1 MKKIS
6 ISLCIFLSLLIPL
19 SVFSQST
26 ESTTYTYDKLNRL
39 TGVTHSSGARVIYTY
54 DAAGNRK
61 SLEISGA
68 VTTPI
73 IASLNPGTVVAG
85 SPQFTLTVTGSN
97 FTAASV
103 VQWNGANR
111 PTAFVNASQ
120 LTATISAADIANAA
134 TVNITVFTPG
144 NPNSNAQ
151 AFTIS
156 NQPPPT
162 FTSTAS
168 VSPSAPVVKSPL
180 NVSVNVTNT
189 GTGVTDVI
197 VDTEI
202 YDAATDQQMHQS
214 FTQHQNFDAN
224 QTRSYQVPWV
234 PLATRTYR
242 VKVGVFNNNWT
253 QQLGWNN
260 NATSFTV
267 AATVTSG
274 FWHTSGNRILNAS
287 DRAVRIA
294 GVNWFGLETGT
305 YAPHGLWARGYKEM
319 LDQIKSLGYNTIRLP
334 YSNQLFDSGS
344 TPNGIDFT
352 KNPDLQ
358 GLNGLRVMD
367 KVVSYAGQIGL
378 RIILDR
384 HRPDS
389 ESQSA
394 LWYTEAYP
402 ESRWIEDWKMLAARY
417 NGNPTI
423 LGADLHNEPH
433 NAPDN
438 DPNKS
443 ACWGCGDPK
452 VDWRL
457 AAERA
462 SNEILSVNPDWLIFV
477 EGVQSYNNEYY
488 WWGGNLSGAGQY
500 PVRLNVPG
508 RLVYS
513 AHDYPASVYAQPWFN
528 DPNYPNNLPA
538 LWDARWGYLHKNNI
552 APVLLGEFG
561 TKLQTNSDWLWFDAL
576 IKYLGTGAGSINW
589 TFWSWNPN
597 SGDTGGILM
606 DDWITVNQEKHEK
619 LLPIQFPFFNPTA
632 APATVAGRVTLS
644 NGAPLAGTTVT
655 LRSNTTGEVRQFVTG
670 SDGRYNFTEV
680 ETDGLYTIT
689 ATRRGYLFT
698 PPAHTFA
705 LVGDQSA
712 IDFSTA
718 RHVKRRLR
726 LR

>member
-1 MKKIS
+1 MRI
-6 ISLCIFLSLLIPL
+6 IIALTLLAVTLFLPFQG
-19 SVFSQST
+19 FSQQI
-26 ESTTYTYDKLNRL
+26 EGKTYTYDKLNRL
-39 TGVTHSSGARVIYTY
+39 TAVIYSSGARVIYAY
-54 DAAGNRK
+54 DAAGNRRQMQ
-61 SLEISGA
+61 ISGA
-68 VTTPI
+68 NTTPVI
-73 IASLNPGTVVAG
+73 SSLNPSTVVAG
-85 SPQFTLTVTGSN
+85 GAQFSLTVTGSN
-97 FTAASV
+97 FTNASV

-111 PTAFVNASQ
+111 QTAFVNASQ
-120 LTATISAADIANAA
+120 LSATISAADISAA
-134 TVNITVFTPG
+134 ITVNITVITPG

-151 AFTIS
+151 AFTVS

-168 VSPSAPVVKSPL
+168 VSPSAPFVKSPL
-180 NVSVNVTNT
+180 TVNVNVTNT

-234 PLATRTYR
+234 PLGTRTYR

-274 FWHTSGNRILNAS
+274 FWHTSGNRILNAG

-294 GVNWFGLETGT
+294 GVNWFGLETDT
-305 YAPHGLWARGYKEM
+305 YAPHGLWVRGYKEM
-319 LDQIKSLGYNTIRLP
+319 LDQIKGLGYNTIRLP
-334 YSNQLFDSGS
+334 YSNQLFDSSS

-358 GLNGLRVMD
+358 GLNGLRIMD
-367 KVVSYAGQIGL
+367 KVVSHAGNIGL

-389 ESQSA
+389 GSQSA
-394 LWYTEAYP
+394 LWYTPAYS

-423 LGADLHNEPH
+423 IGADLHNEPH
-433 NAPDN
+433 
-438 DPNKS
+438 DP
-443 ACWGCGDPK
+443 ACWGCGDSTI
-452 VDWRL
+452 DWRL

-462 SNEILSVNPDWLIFV
+462 GNEILSVNPDWLIFV
-477 EGVQSYNNEYY
+477 EGVQSYNGDYY
-488 WWGGNLSGAGQY
+488 WWGGNLSGAGQH
-500 PVRLNVPG
+500 PIRLSVPG

-513 AHDYPASVYAQPWFN
+513 AHDYPASVFAQSWFN
-528 DPNYPNNLPA
+528 DPDYPNNLPA

-561 TKLQTNSDWLWFDAL
+561 TKLQTASDRLWFDAL

-606 DDWITVNQEKHEK
+606 DNWNTVDQEKHEK

-632 APATVAGRVTLS
+632 APATIAGRVTLS
-644 NGAPLAGTTVT
+644 NGTPLAGTTVT
-655 LRSNTTGEVRQFVTG
+655 LRSNTTGEVWRSVTG
-670 SDGRYNFTEV
+670 ADGHYNFAEV
-680 ETDGLYTIT
+680 ETDGLYTVT
-689 ATRRGYLFT
+689 AARRGYVFT
-698 PPAHTFA
+698 PPAHTFP
-705 LVGDQSA
+705 LVGDQMA